1 MCEKR
6 KKGREQEMVEM
17 SWVGKKEGAVEGGK
31 IRGIEAEDAPDFEYE
46 WALLWCEISATR

>member
-1 MCEKR
+1 MTYLTLNIIKECVRRER
-6 KKGREQEMVEM
+6 KEENQEMVEM

-46 WALLWCEISATR
+46 